1 MGNWLKPTDNK
12 KRNKKKD
19 KKKGYNQE
27 DEESAN
33 IIKKTIS

>member
-12 KRNKKKD
+12 KKNKKKD